1 MSTIIAVTNTSKKD
15 ESGGAVGIHCG
26 SLGWRYSNHGGH
38 YDSLSVHRSSFLY
51 PYNTLH
57 GRRQYVKRNVN
68 VTIILY
74 KWLACDL
81 TLMIKTRCTSRR
93 LLTPLGR
100 KQAELTGQRLGKLIR
115 GVNEQLGPCRVKVIR
130 VSNLTP

>member
-15 ESGGAVGIHCG
+15 ESGGAGIHCG

-51 PYNTLH
+51 PYTNT
-57 GRRQYVKRNVN
+57 RSTANVKRNVN

-115 GVNEQLGPCRVKVIR
+115 GVSEQLGPCRVKVIR